1 MCPGDCPQIVF
12 LQVSCA
18 CLVFFFFLLL
28 LLYIE
33 YVNRFMC
40 LNWVVMSGLPDVSDS
55 EDNN

>member
-1 MCPGDCPQIVF
+1 MFG
-12 LQVSCA
+12 
-18 CLVFFFFLLL
+18 FFFLLL

-33 YVNRFMC
+33 YVNKFMC